1 MTVVVDWVQAHL
13 GFLPPQVLV
22 VIVSMLPVIELRGG
36 IPLARLLML
45 PLWQAIVFSA
55 IGNILPIPFILLFVE
70 KVFDWLRPT
79 KLFGPLVEKLEK
91 RALSKSDGIKH
102 QEGRVLGPCA
112 LRRDPASGDRRLDRL
127 ACGLAPQD
135 RYQEGLAGDPS
146 RDCDRLDDHVADF
159 VWRVCNVNRNA
170 DDIGRQ
176 LYELFCFHPAPY
188 AAEKQSESA
197 TGWESPIFLRGIHP
211 DGMNR
216 EMCEKGLSH

>member
-91 RALSKSDGIKH
+91 RALSKSDSIKKA
-102 QEGRVLGPCA
+102 EFW
-112 LRRDPASGDRRLDRL
+112 
-127 ACGLAPQD
+127 GLALFVGIPLP
-135 RYQEGLAGDPS
+135 GTGGWTGSLAAS
-146 RDCDRLDDHVADF
+146 LLKI
-159 VWRVCNVNRNA
+159 
-170 DDIGRQ
+170 DIKKAS
-176 LYELFCFHPAPY
+176 LAIL
-188 AAEKQSESA
+188 
-197 TGWESPIFLRGIHP
+197 LGIAIASTIMSLISY
-211 DGMNR
+211 GVFAM
-216 EMCEKGLSH
+216 